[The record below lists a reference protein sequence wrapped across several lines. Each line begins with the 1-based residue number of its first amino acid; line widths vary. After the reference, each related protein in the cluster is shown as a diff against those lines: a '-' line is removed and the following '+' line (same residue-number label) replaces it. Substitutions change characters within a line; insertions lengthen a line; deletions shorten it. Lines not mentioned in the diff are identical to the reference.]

1 MGSVKCCLQII
12 LFYESG
18 VLLMQHFSRV
28 SPNAAITLSTG
39 TPVVKEHAMTVHRKI
54 FFKKTSDSEYQGHGV
69 GREGLLMKE
78 GRKGGVGG
86 SRKQI
91 KPKES
96 FVFNLVNSEHVR
108 WATMCFY
115 LVPYLF

>member
-54 FFKKTSDSEYQGHGV
+54 FFLKKHQIVSI
-69 GREGLLMKE
+69 
-78 GRKGGVGG
+78 KGTEWAEKG
-86 SRKQI
+86 S
-91 KPKES
+91 S
-96 FVFNLVNSEHVR
+96 
-108 WATMCFY
+108 
-115 LVPYLF
+115 